1 MIDNQDQENSRTAHE
16 QETIQFPAGTWIID
30 QSRSTVA
37 FSVRHL
43 LISTV
48 RGHFDVF
55 SGMIITSGSPIG
67 TSVEAYAE
75 VATLQTGDSARDIFI
90 LSRELLDTERWPR
103 MWMKGEV
110 TGETS
115 TRYILDTEMC
125 IRDVVR
131 PVQFDVALDDTST
144 RERYRDPSNIGRV
157 TLHARA
163 TVNRKDFGL
172 EFSPILESGGIIVA
186 DTVDLRLDVS
196 AIFDHP

>member
-1 MIDNQDQENSRTAHE
+1 MVDNQDQENSHDANE
-16 QETIQFPAGTWIID
+16 LGTIQFPAGTWAID
-30 QSRSTVA
+30 QSRSVIG

-48 RGHFDVF
+48 RGHFDGF
-55 SGMIITSGSPIG
+55 SGEIVTSGNPIG
-67 TSVEAYAE
+67 TSVEAYVE

-131 PVQFDVALDDTST
+131 PVQFEVAVDDLSIGK
-144 RERYRDPSNIGRV
+144 RCRNPSNTGRV

-163 TVNRKDFGL
+163 TVNRKDFNL
-172 EFSPILESGGIIVA
+172 KFSPVLESGGIIVA
-186 DTVDLRLDVS
+186 DTVDLRLDIS
-196 AIFDHP
+196 ATFDHP